1 MYLSYLSLTNFR
13 NYVRLEI
20 KIPPGSVLLH
30 GANAQGKTSLLE
42 AIYFLATFTSFH
54 ASSERELVNLL
65 AARAPRAESYIVA
78 EFYKGEHKFRL
89 GVGFYLEKNHINN
102 HARLRKEIVLDG
114 DKRSIGEALGYFNS
128 VLFLPQMMQ
137 VIEGAPELRRR
148 YLNLALGQVYPS
160 YADTLSDY
168 ARALNQRNAL
178 LKQLGE
184 SRGADSLLDPWDLQL
199 ASSGAKLIHA
209 RINAIQELEQLAKPI
224 HRELTP
230 ISEILR
236 LEYAPSYD
244 PLPQPE
250 GQYSFDLETSV
261 SRQGFTRDQIAEG
274 FQAELQRRR
283 REEIQRGITTIGPH
297 RDELVFKAADIDLGK
312 YGSRGQIRTAMLA
325 LKLAEVAWMQKKTG
339 QSPVLL
345 LDEVLAELDVGRRA
359 DLLSRLEV
367 CEQAFLTTADLGMF
381 TQEFRQTAKL
391 WEVADGMITDQP
403 LFV

>member
-20 KIPPGSVLLH
+20 EIPAGPVLLH

-114 DKRSIGEALGYFNS
+114 DKRSIGETLGYFNS

-148 YLNLALGQVYPS
+148 YINLALGQVYPG

-168 ARALNQRNAL
+168 ARALSQRNAL

-184 SRGADSLLDPWDLQL
+184 SRADDSLLDPWDLQL
-199 ASSGAKLIHA
+199 ASSGAKLIYE
-209 RINAIQELEQLAKPI
+209 RIIAIQELEQLAKPI

-230 ISEILR
+230 VSEILR

-250 GQYSFDLETSV
+250 RQYSFDLETSI
-261 SRQGFTRDQIAEG
+261 SRLGFTRDQIAEG

-297 RDELVFKAADIDLGK
+297 RDDLVFKAADIDLGK
-312 YGSRGQIRTAMLA
+312 YGSRGQVRTAMLSM
-325 LKLAEVAWMQKKTG
+325 KLAEVAWMQKKTG

-345 LDEVLAELDVGRRA
+345 FDEVLAELDVGRRT

-381 TQEFRQTAKL
+381 TQKFLQTAKL
-391 WEVADGMITDQP
+391 WEVADGMITVQP
-403 LFV
+403 A